1 MRKRI
6 IATIAIIALVLS
18 FSACSGGDASYK
30 KTIEGMGLFSN
41 NVDSALPQTEVY
53 NIVMKHFQDTQTDL
67 TKKLAFIAIDG
78 ARVDVLANLTPHKG
92 LLRNGAEGSMVLSF
106 AGGVKPGDQDT
117 STAPGWVSILTG
129 EWAGQTGVY
138 SNKDIKEKD
147 APTFM
152 SALAEQGKS
161 GAVFFEWGV
170 HYDTTYMHDIILS
183 INNGLPLTYEHIECN
198 SEKETEMLYAFLR
211 SVNSDIDVTV
221 GIFELCDAAG
231 HSRGFSN
238 RSKRYVQAI
247 QTFDDYVDII
257 VDAIKARDSYNE
269 EDWLILITT
278 DHGGIRR
285 KHGGKTLQE
294 RMTFISSNKVIS
306 IK

>member
-1 MRKRI
+1 MQKKI
-6 IATIAIIALVLS
+6 VAAIAILVLMFS
-18 FSACSGGDASYK
+18 FSACSGTDASYK

-41 NVDSALPQTEVY
+41 NVDTALPQTEVY
-53 NIVMKHFQDTQTDL
+53 NIVMAHFQDTQTDL
-67 TKKLAFIAIDG
+67 TKKLAFIGIDG
-78 ARVDVLANLTPHKG
+78 ARVDVLSNLSTKKG
-92 LLRNGAEGSMVLSF
+92 LLRNGIEGSLVLSY
-106 AGGVKPGDQDT
+106 AGGVEPGDQQT
-117 STAPGWVSILTG
+117 STGPGWVSIFSG
-129 EWAGQTGVY
+129 KWANKTGVY
-138 SNKDIKEKD
+138 NNKDIKEKD

-152 SALAEQGKS
+152 SVLAEQGKS

-183 INNGLPLTYEHIECN
+183 INNGLPLTYEHLECN

-231 HSRGFSN
+231 HARGFSN
-238 RSKRYVQAI
+238 KSKRYVQAI

-257 VDAIKARDSYNE
+257 VDAIKARETYE
-269 EDWLILITT
+269 QEDWLILITT

-285 KHGGKTLQE
+285 KHGGKRLQE
-294 RMTFISSNKVIS
+294 RMTFISSNKEIS
-306 IK
+306 